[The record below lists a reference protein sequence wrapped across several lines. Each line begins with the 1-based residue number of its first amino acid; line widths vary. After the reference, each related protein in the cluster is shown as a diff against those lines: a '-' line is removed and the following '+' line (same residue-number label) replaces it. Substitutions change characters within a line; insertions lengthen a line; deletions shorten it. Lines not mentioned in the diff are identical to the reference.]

1 MFVVLRL
8 EVAEEEPTYSM
19 LLPFQDRG
27 EYVGHKTLE
36 PITAASV
43 VRTATRAK
51 QEAVCHHTATIKRHI
66 LEVLDIIRSQFCIA
80 FTALA
85 LGHFT
90 PSGHM
95 E

>member
-1 MFVVLRL
+1 MYVVLRL
-8 EVAEEEPTYSM
+8 EVAEEGPTYSM
-19 LLPFQDRG
+19 LLPFQARG

-36 PITAASV
+36 PLMVASV

-66 LEVLDIIRSQFCIA
+66 LKVLNISRSQFCIA

-85 LGHFT
+85 LWHFT